1 MQLNLEAVQAV
12 PVLLPEFS
20 KLRLVLVGCGGNGSW
35 MAESIARLAY
45 ILQGRGLEVEVE
57 FYDAD
62 TVEPN
67 NIPRQ
72 RFYPAEMGLNKAVA
86 LAARYNMRYGLRIAA
101 VPAHF
106 KSLGRHDWYNTTLTI
121 LVGCVDGHEGR
132 VALHNSLEQERPHR
146 WWLDLGNHQTS
157 GQVLLGSH
165 SDLEELGSA
174 FDLQSLCTRL
184 PSPGLLH
191 PELLEPLQR
200 SEQEQQDPEGCAQ
213 LDVQGLTVNQQVS
226 AIATDYLHRLISGK
240 LKRWATYFDQQTGVM
255 NSLYIT
261 PGGIATALNRPGV
274 FSQTMKRQRRGAD
287 D

>member
-1 MQLNLEAVQAV
+1 MQLNLEAVQSV

-45 ILQGRGLEVEVE
+45 IYQLRGIAVDVE

-62 TVEPN
+62 TVETK

-72 RFYPAEMGLNKAVA
+72 RFYPAELGINKAIA
-86 LAARYNMRYGLRIAA
+86 LAARYNLRFGLRIAG

-106 KSLGRHDWYNTTLTI
+106 KALERHDWYNTALTI

-132 VALHNSLEQERPHR
+132 QALHASLNQENPHR
-146 WWLDLGNHQTS
+146 WWIDLGNHQTN
-157 GQVLLGSH
+157 GQVLIGSH
-165 SDLEELGSA
+165 CDLNEVCNA
-174 FDLQSLCTRL
+174 FTLKTLCTRL
-184 PSPGLLH
+184 PSPGFLH

-200 SEQEQQDPEGCAQ
+200 SEQEEQNPQGCAQ

-226 AIATDYLHRLISGK
+226 AIATDYLHRLLSGN
-240 LKRWATYFDQQTGVM
+240 LKRWATYFDQGTGVM

-261 PGGIATALNRPGV
+261 PGGIAAALNRPRL
-274 FSQTMKRQRRGAD
+274 FEQTPKRRQRYEED
-287 D
+287 

>member
-12 PVLLPEFS
+12 PVLLPEFA

-35 MAESIARLAY
+35 MAESLARLAY
-45 ILQGRGLEVEVE
+45 ILQGRGFEVTVE

-62 TVEPN
+62 TVEPQ

-72 RFYPAEMGLNKAVA
+72 RFYPAELGLNKAVA
-86 LAARYNMRYGLRIAA
+86 LAARYSMRYGLRIGG

-106 KSLGRHDWYNTTLTI
+106 KALERHDWYNTTLTI
-121 LVGCVDGHEGR
+121 LVGCVDGPEGR
-132 VALHNSLEQERPHR
+132 QALHASLEQEKPYR

-157 GQVLLGSH
+157 GQVLIGSH
-165 SDLEELGSA
+165 SNVSELGTA
-174 FDLQSLCTRL
+174 FSLQTLCTRL

-200 SEQEQQDPEGCAQ
+200 SEQEAQHPERCAH

-226 AIATDYLHRLISGK
+226 AIATDYLHRLLSGK
-240 LKRWATYFDQQTGVM
+240 LTRCATYFDQSTGVM

-261 PGGIATALNRPGV
+261 PDGLATALKRPRL
-274 FSQTMKRQRRGAD
+274 FSEMPKQKRRREDA
-287 D
+287 

>member
-1 MQLNLEAVQAV
+1 MELNLEAVQAV
-12 PVLLPEFS
+12 PVLLPEFA

-35 MAESIARLAY
+35 MAESLARLAY
-45 ILQGRGLEVEVE
+45 ILQGRGIEVEVE

-62 TVEPN
+62 TVEPK

-72 RFYPAEMGLNKAVA
+72 RFYPAELGLNKAVA

-101 VPAHF
+101 VPTHF
-106 KSLGRHDWYNTTLTI
+106 KALERHDWYNTTLTV
-121 LVGCVDGHEGR
+121 LVGGVDGPEGR
-132 VALHNSLEQERPHR
+132 QALHASLAQDKPYR
-146 WWLDLGNHQTS
+146 WWLDLGNHQSS
-157 GQVLLGSH
+157 GQVLIGSH
-165 SDLEELGSA
+165 SDITELPTA
-174 FDLQSLCTRL
+174 FGLQTLCTRL

-200 SEQEQQDPEGCAQ
+200 SELEEQSPEGCAH

-240 LKRWATYFDQQTGVM
+240 LTRWATYFDQSTGVM

-261 PGGIATALNRPGV
+261 PDGIATALNRPRL
-274 FSQTMKRQRRGAD
+274 FSHPPKRKRQWED